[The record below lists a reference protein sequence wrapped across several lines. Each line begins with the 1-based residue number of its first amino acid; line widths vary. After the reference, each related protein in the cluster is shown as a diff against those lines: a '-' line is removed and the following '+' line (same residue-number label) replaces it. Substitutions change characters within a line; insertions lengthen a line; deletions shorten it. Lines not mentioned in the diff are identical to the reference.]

1 MLLLWE
7 EMKRTDI
14 PPNAVTYGCMLD
26 ACVKCNHV
34 EMACETFEDMKSSN
48 LHKNTVLY
56 TTIIKGRRV
65 VRLPP

>member
-1 MLLLWE
+1 
-7 EMKRTDI
+7 MKGCDI

-34 EMACETFEDMKSSN
+34 EMAVETFQDMKNGN

-56 TTIIKGRRV
+56 HFKRE
-65 VRLPP
+65 